1 MKVKYRNKD
10 ISLPDFMII
19 GAAKSGTSSL
29 FYYLNQH
36 SQVYI
41 PKVKEPWFFHLYRTK
56 NTNIPR
62 KNIISQFSDYLALY
76 ENSNKLLLGDAST
89 IYLYDYKNVINNI
102 KSIYGENYRS
112 IKIIIILRNP
122 TERAYS
128 HYLNH
133 VRDNT
138 EDNTFEICFNK
149 SKENKLDFYNE
160 YFKYGLYF
168 NQVKAYMES
177 FDNVKIIFSENFAIH
192 KKYTI
197 ESIFDFLNIDFEKI
211 DLNIN
216 RNKTG
221 YSRLNF
227 LYQII
232 QSDKN
237 FFKQIVKKI
246 IPYKLGLKVKSSLI
260 DLLLYKPKIHN
271 DLKIDINNYYKED
284 IDNLKRIL
292 DEELLEWKK

>member
-1 MKVKYRNKD
+1 M
-10 ISLPDFMII
+10 
-19 GAAKSGTSSL
+19 
-29 FYYLNQH
+29 
-36 SQVYI
+36 
-41 PKVKEPWFFHLYRTK
+41 
-56 NTNIPR
+56 
-62 KNIISQFSDYLALY
+62 
-76 ENSNKLLLGDAST
+76 
-89 IYLYDYKNVINNI
+89 
-102 KSIYGENYRS
+102 
-112 IKIIIILRNP
+112 
-122 TERAYS
+122 
-128 HYLNH
+128 
-133 VRDNT
+133 RDNR

-177 FDNVKIIFSENFAIH
+177 FDNVKIIFSENFALH

-197 ESIFDFLNIDFEKI
+197 ELIFDFLNIDFEKI

-232 QSDKN
+232 QSDKI

-246 IPYKLGLKVKSSLI
+246 IPYKLGLKLKSSLI
-260 DLLLYKPKIHN
+260 DLLLYKPKIDN
-271 DLKIDINNYYKED
+271 DLKIDINNYYRED
-284 IDNLKRIL
+284 LDNLKKIL